1 MGNKLYV
8 GNLPYSV
15 RDEDL
20 QQSFG
25 QFGSVTSAKVM
36 MERDTGR
43 SKGFGFVE
51 MGSDAEAQAAI
62 NGMNG
67 QPLGGRSVV
76 VNEARPM
83 EARPPR
89 TGGFGGGGGGYGGGG
104 GGGDRSGG
112 GGYGGGGGGG
122 GGRSGGG
129 GYGGG
134 GGGGS
139 DGGFRSPYGG
149 GGSGGGRSGGGGGGG
164 GRGGY

>member
-25 QFGSVTSAKVM
+25 QFGAVTSAKVM

-104 GGGDRSGG
+104 GGG
-112 GGYGGGGGGG
+112 YGGGAG

-129 GYGGG
+129 
-134 GGGGS
+134 S
-139 DGGFRSPYGG
+139 EGGFRSPYGG
-149 GGSGGGRSGGGGGGG
+149 GAGGGAGGGRSGGGGGGG
-164 GRGGY
+164 RGGY